1 MNAKE
6 YLMQAKNI
14 DNRINTKLERLGS
27 LHSLAT
33 KTTSTLSDMPHS
45 SSPNLKQMEST
56 VCKLMDMEKE
66 INTDIDKLVD
76 LKREINR
83 TIGSVKNLD
92 QQRVL
97 ELRYLCFKSWDTIAE
112 EMGYSVRSI
121 FKIHNLALK
130 NIKSVH

>member
-1 MNAKE
+1 
-6 YLMQAKNI
+6 MQAKNI

-76 LKREINR
+76 LKREIAATVEGVSDEEER
-83 TIGSVKNLD
+83 T
-92 QQRVL
+92 VL
-97 ELRYLCFKSWDTIAE
+97 ELRYLDFHGWSDIATR
-112 EMGYSVRSI
+112 MSCSINTVYRIHRS
-121 FKIHNLALK
+121 ALK
-130 NIKSVH
+130 NIKVDSE